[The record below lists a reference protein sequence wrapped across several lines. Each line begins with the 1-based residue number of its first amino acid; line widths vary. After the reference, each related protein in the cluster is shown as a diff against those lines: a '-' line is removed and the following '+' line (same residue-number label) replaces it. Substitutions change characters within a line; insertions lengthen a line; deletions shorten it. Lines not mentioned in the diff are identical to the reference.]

1 MLKSREVTYK
11 IQQLL
16 RQTVFHLDEHQAI
29 ITYLYAFYE
38 DGHEPDT
45 SFFLTYLP
53 DPNLRRIVSEIEM
66 MSVNEEVTD
75 KELTDCINQ
84 VLKYEKLLKIK
95 EKQEEQK
102 EAVRRSDYGSC
113 CTNCNG
119 NYSITKNVIVC
130 NCCKFWKEGN

>member
-1 MLKSREVTYK
+1 M
-11 IQQLL
+11 
-16 RQTVFHLDEHQAI
+16 FHLDEHQAI

-53 DPNLRRIVSEIEM
+53 DQNLRRIVSDIEM
-66 MSVNEEVTD
+66 MSVNEEVSD

-102 EAVRRSDYGSC
+102 EAVRRSD
-113 CTNCNG
+113 T
-119 NYSITKNVIVC
+119 IAAAKIAMEIIQLR
-130 NCCKFWKEGN
+130 KML